1 MAMRLL
7 AVRRRSIE
15 AIKRPNRVLEGRRP
29 MDAVLDMN
37 VPFLKWRSS
46 FRVVIGNNLCIPNAT
61 NNRIVCIAAINLVQ
75 RSNSWALASH
85 IEKGRRNPAAFGI
98 PEYKAG
104 LFGRLLPRRIER
116 AGIVDLGDLV
126 IAEAEHL
133 AQDLV
138 GVLAEQRGARH
149 LAR

>member
-1 MAMRLL
+1 LIGADYVYQMPLTTVRLHSRNIL
-7 AVRRRSIE
+7 SQRNKNPAVGIPQR
-15 AIKRPNRVLEGRRP
+15 KRPPEPGGL
-29 MDAVLDMN
+29 
-37 VPFLKWRSS
+37 
-46 FRVVIGNNLCIPNAT
+46 
-61 NNRIVCIAAINLVQ
+61 
-75 RSNSWALASH
+75 
-85 IEKGRRNPAAFGI
+85 GI

-116 AGIVDLGDLV
+116 AGIVDFGHLV

-138 GVLAEQRGARH
+138 GVLAEQRRTRH

>member
-1 MAMRLL
+1 MYTIYQKQQTCCL
-7 AVRRRSIE
+7 A
-15 AIKRPNRVLEGRRP
+15 AIVPLPNPAVGIPHGKRPPEPGGL
-29 MDAVLDMN
+29 
-37 VPFLKWRSS
+37 
-46 FRVVIGNNLCIPNAT
+46 
-61 NNRIVCIAAINLVQ
+61 
-75 RSNSWALASH
+75 
-85 IEKGRRNPAAFGI
+85 GI

-116 AGIVDLGDLV
+116 AGIVDLRHLV
-126 IAEAEHL
+126 IGEAEHL

>member
-1 MAMRLL
+1 MPDASYNRL
-7 AVRRRSIE
+7 
-15 AIKRPNRVLEGRRP
+15 
-29 MDAVLDMN
+29 
-37 VPFLKWRSS
+37 
-46 FRVVIGNNLCIPNAT
+46 
-61 NNRIVCIAAINLVQ
+61 VCIAAIVSLHCSKINETGTPDSKRPPETGGL
-75 RSNSWALASH
+75 
-85 IEKGRRNPAAFGI
+85 GI
-98 PEYKAG
+98 LCSLRVG

-116 AGIVDLGDLV
+116 AGIVDLGHLV